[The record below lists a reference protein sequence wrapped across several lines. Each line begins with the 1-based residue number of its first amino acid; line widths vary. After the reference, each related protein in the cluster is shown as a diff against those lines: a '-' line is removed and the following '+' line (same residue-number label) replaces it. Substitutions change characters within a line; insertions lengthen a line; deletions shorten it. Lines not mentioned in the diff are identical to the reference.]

1 MVMINVYG
9 SGITNY
15 CLNPKSTSIAASLK
29 LWDKADYILSD
40 HLTANL
46 MVVPKW
52 IPDEADLSG
61 SSAHLSSLWIRW
73 CVPWECPCFPFFP
86 TGKKKCPYKKIFES
100 HFLQTADKQTYSMI
114 IPKWFVSLCPEKDLK
129 LGIPALTWGIQITWR
144 MCMSP
149 SISRVIGGPSEPN
162 TPWKGLSGSF
172 GRKVSLDSALHG
184 LSSSLQVSGVHLL
197 VLPERES
204 GTLDYKKW
212 PWHREWQPGLVTK
225 EEEGIFSVTFTLS
238 STQPYL
244 FPASWPQERHPLSGL

>member
-1 MVMINVYG
+1 MFMALE
-9 SGITNY
+9 SPT
-15 CLNPKSTSIAASLK
+15 IA
-29 LWDKADYILSD
+29 
-40 HLTANL
+40 
-46 MVVPKW
+46 W
-52 IPDEADLSG
+52 IPSL
-61 SSAHLSSLWIRW
+61 HLLQRLLSSGTRLTIYFLIIWLLTSW
-73 CVPWECPCFPFFP
+73 LSPNEFQMKLTSVAPLHTFPLSVNQMMCPLRVSMLPILP
-86 TGKKKCPYKKIFES
+86 NRKKKCPHKKIFES

-162 TPWKGLSGSF
+162 TLWKGLSGSF